1 MTTQQL
7 DAALKLSNR
16 ISELKLLLLR
26 FDKGFTMDGTG
37 SIALHSNASSYLDS
51 FDFKKGMPKFADA
64 FLADYRRHLTAQL
77 KAAEMEF
84 ESI

>member
-1 MTTQQL
+1 MTQQQL
-7 DAALKLSNR
+7 DAAVQLSNR
-16 ISELKLLLLR
+16 ISELKRLLLE
-26 FDKGFTMDGTG
+26 FDKGFTMNGTG
-37 SIALHSNASSYLDS
+37 SIALHSNGSYLDA